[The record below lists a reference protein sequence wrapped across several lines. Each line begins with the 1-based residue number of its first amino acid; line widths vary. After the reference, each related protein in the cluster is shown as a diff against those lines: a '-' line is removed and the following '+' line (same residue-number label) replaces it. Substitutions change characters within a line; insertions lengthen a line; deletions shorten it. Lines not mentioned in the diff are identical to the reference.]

1 MTQKS
6 IIFRKKWKI
15 VEKLGKTLIKMAQG
29 GGEWKHFCTIINTF
43 VFFFGKNFEK
53 SLKKK
58 INKIL
63 FFWHFLIQCKKLGN
77 ITIAGGKSMKNVVKL
92 LIFGRFFKRN

>member
-1 MTQKS
+1 
-6 IIFRKKWKI
+6 
-15 VEKLGKTLIKMAQG
+15 MAQG
-29 GGEWKHFCTIINTF
+29 GGGNGNIF
-43 VFFFGKNFEK
+43 VQLLIHSFFFFGKNFEK